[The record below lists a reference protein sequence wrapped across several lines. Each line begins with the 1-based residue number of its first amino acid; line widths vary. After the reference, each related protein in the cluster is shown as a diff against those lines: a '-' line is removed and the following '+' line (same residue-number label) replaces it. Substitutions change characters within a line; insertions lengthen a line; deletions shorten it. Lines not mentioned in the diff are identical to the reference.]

1 MLRLGSH
8 HNQGVP
14 PACAEDT
21 PFMRGAWRDMVFEPK
36 YEFPPIAIGKPRKDI
51 FTIETRSFTA
61 EDAERFKAQ
70 RRALDTRWNEDDIS
84 SVEFFCDEMDALA
97 QAGIELSFLTSNGDE
112 EITIITDSLS
122 AIPGINVSKLEAVRL
137 PAGANKVF
145 ATNSTTFILGNAQLD
160 MQARRPRKRVG
171 TLLTG
176 FNFLKA
182 TSDNPI
188 VFSGSFDSMVVK
200 TDTPLT
206 SGEFRD
212 SIIDSTGSDFSGV
225 TGMFATLISGTIRT
239 SGSFFLETIGIVGE
253 VALDAV
259 AGDSTSFVD
268 ARNGF
273 ITSEG
278 TKWVD
283 IAEKATGE
291 SNMDAWSVD
300 MMGVLRAQIEEGE
313 APQFNTFCVN
323 PANDAANCDC
333 ATWLFFRDAGSAD
346 ARQVWVWRNAQI
358 GNAVDPAV
366 MEGMDVAAV
375 EHIWR
380 DTMAGIWTD

>member
-1 MLRLGSH
+1 MSR
-8 HNQGVP
+8 N
-14 PACAEDT
+14 T
-21 PFMRGAWRDMVFEPK
+21 
-36 YEFPPIAIGKPRKDI
+36 

-70 RRALDTRWNEDDIS
+70 RRALDTRWNEGDIS

-97 QAGIELSFLTSNGDE
+97 QAGIELSFLTPNGDE

-212 SIIDSTGSDFSGV
+212 SIIDHID
-225 TGMFATLISGTIRT
+225 IIP
-239 SGSFFLETIGIVGE
+239 
-253 VALDAV
+253 
-259 AGDSTSFVD
+259 
-268 ARNGF
+268 ARKMLA
-273 ITSEG
+273 EYQE
-278 TKWVD
+278 WV
-283 IAEKATGE
+283 EK
-291 SNMDAWSVD
+291 
-300 MMGVLRAQIEEGE
+300 L
-313 APQFNTFCVN
+313 
-323 PANDAANCDC
+323 
-333 ATWLFFRDAGSAD
+333 
-346 ARQVWVWRNAQI
+346 
-358 GNAVDPAV
+358 
-366 MEGMDVAAV
+366 
-375 EHIWR
+375 
-380 DTMAGIWTD
+380 